1 MVAVPAAK
9 PVTKPVLLIVAVVAA
24 LLLQVPPVVLLANL
38 EVSPKH
44 VLGVPVMAATVGNAN
59 TVSVVVAVPTQPRL
73 LVTV

>member
-9 PVTKPVLLIVAVVAA
+9 PVTKPVLLIVAVVVA

-59 TVSVVVAVPTQPRL
+59 DFPILLNRL
-73 LVTV
+73 